1 MTDALAHALSTLKS
15 EEVLD
20 ENAEDQAAQW
30 GVKGMRWGFRKPGTR
45 GSTPPSTRKKG
56 DGDDR
61 DNDDVPAVSRKTARQ
76 MSDQELRDSINRLR
90 MEKEFRQLT
99 VPERQKSL
107 VKEIL
112 VSSGAAV
119 AKNVLTTAGTT
130 YLNQAVSV
138 GLNKALPPEYRVVKQ
153 EGKKKD
159 NKD

>member
-1 MTDALAHALSTLKS
+1 MTDALAHALDTLQS
-15 EEVLD
+15 NMVLD
-20 ENAEDQAAQW
+20 SSAEDQEEQA

-99 VPERQKSL
+99 VPERRKSV
-107 VKEIL
+107 VKEVL
-112 VSSGAAV
+112 ASSGAQV
-119 AKNVLTTAGTT
+119 ARNVLTTAGTA

-138 GLNKALPPEYRVVKQ
+138 GLNRALPPEYRVTGKQ
-153 EGKKKD
+153 EKK